1 MTSPAPR
8 AQAAILIADDNADV
22 RRLLTLLLKPEG
34 HRLLVAR
41 DGQEA
46 LGIVE
51 RVPELSLVILD
62 IMMPGMD
69 GLEVS
74 RRIRRRES
82 RSYLPIIL
90 ASALCDEAHIVEG
103 LAAGADDYVTK
114 PFVQTEV
121 LARVHT
127 TLRLK
132 RALDH
137 LLDARELAAVG
148 AMAVTLG
155 HEINNPLTTVV
166 GNLGLVLRKGVP
178 GEKPR
183 RRLSAALEAAERIRE
198 LVKRLT
204 AINRVVT
211 TTYIDTVRMLDIDAS
226 CAREPKP

>member
-8 AQAAILIADDNADV
+8 AQATILIADDNADV

-51 RVPELSLVILD
+51 RVPDLSLVILD

-127 TLRLK
+127 ALRLK
-132 RALDH
+132 RALDG

-166 GNLGLVLRKGVP
+166 GNLGLVLRQGVP
-178 GEKPR
+178 GERPR
-183 RRLSAALEAAERIRE
+183 RKLAAALEAAERIRE

-226 CAREPKP
+226 CAEEPKP